1 MENFVHFIQR
11 ENIAIF
17 KRRLAETKDL
27 TMRGVLLQLL
37 GRRAGQG
44 CDAEIREVRPLQLAA
59 SLHLT
64 PTQGRELVNPPA
76 AKVSGV
82 GW

>member
-17 KRRLAETKDL
+17 KRRLAETKDV

-37 GRRAGQG
+37 
-44 CDAEIREVRPLQLAA
+44 AEEQAKDVMPKSESKAA
-59 SLHLT
+59 SAGSLVHLT
-64 PTQGRELVNPPA
+64 PTQGRESVNAPA

>member
-17 KRRLAETKDL
+17 KRRLAETKDV

-37 GRRAGQG
+37 AKS
-44 CDAEIREVRPLQLAA
+44 RP
-59 SLHLT
+59 SM
-64 PTQGRELVNPPA
+64 
-76 AKVSGV
+76 
-82 GW
+82 